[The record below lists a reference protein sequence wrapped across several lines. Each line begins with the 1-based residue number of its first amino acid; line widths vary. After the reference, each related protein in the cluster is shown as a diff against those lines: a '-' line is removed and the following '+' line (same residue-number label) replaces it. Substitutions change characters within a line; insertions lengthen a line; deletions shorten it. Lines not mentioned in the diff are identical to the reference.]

1 MPDKVFISHSSK
13 DKEIADAICQHL
25 ESAGVPCWIAPRD
38 IEPGADWTEGILR
51 GIANSRLLV
60 LVFSSRAN
68 DSEHVPREVGRAFSL
83 HLPVIPFRVE
93 PVEPR
98 ASLGYFLDSV
108 HWLDATEPPLER
120 HLPVL
125 TERVK
130 TLLNGES
137 QRSPLAAT
145 PPEQT
150 KTRRNVAAPRR
161 IARLSAIGLTVAAAI
176 IAAGVWFFTANNRK
190 TNEANL
196 FPTATAI
203 SPKSIAV
210 LPFESLSGDKEDS
223 YFADGVQD
231 EILNDVA
238 KIAQLTVIS
247 RTSVMQ
253 YRASEKR
260 DLRQIA
266 NALGVANVL
275 EGTVRRSANRVR
287 VSTELVDAR
296 QDKTIWADS
305 FDRDLTDIF
314 AIQSEIA
321 QKVASTLSARLS
333 SDERKEIEEKPTDNL
348 VAYDLYLE
356 AKQLLQTNYYV
367 LPSREKETYSNV
379 ISLLEKAIQQDGKFA
394 LAYCLLTKVHD
405 ILYYDRIDHTPERRA
420 LGDEAVNEAL
430 LLRPDLPEAHL
441 AMAAHLYYCYR
452 DFERA
457 LIQIQIAERALSNSS
472 AVLNLAALV
481 DRVQGRWENSIAAL
495 ERAVTLDPRN
505 PELLGNLTDTYIPL
519 RRFLDAQLIV
529 DRVIELKA
537 DNPEFLFLKMW
548 LRFAEKGD
556 VDAALAACEAL
567 PSSVKDDPWM
577 VPATVGFAL
586 YARDFAAAKEIL
598 SQDKDKEILF
608 CRAYVPK
615 EIFTLWLEFL
625 QGNHPT
631 MVDYGAAREELYRK
645 VEADP
650 TDPFL
655 MVALAQADLALG
667 RKEKATQEAG
677 RATELRPI
685 SEDAYDGP
693 VVAMWAAQVYALANQ
708 LDAAF
713 AQLNILVKIPSGL
726 NYGELKTNPSWDPL
740 RKDPRYEKLSAELA
754 PRE

>member
-38 IEPGADWTEGILR
+38 IEPGADWTEGILQ
-51 GIANSRLLV
+51 GIANARLFV
-60 LVFSSRAN
+60 LVFSSHAN

-83 HLPVIPFRVE
+83 HLPVIPFRLE

-98 ASLGYFLDSV
+98 ASLGYFLASV
-108 HWLDATEPPLER
+108 HWLDATKPPLER

-130 TLLNGES
+130 ALLNGES
-137 QRSPLAAT
+137 QPPPHPAT
-145 PPEQT
+145 EQPQPQQNVPTPT
-150 KTRRNVAAPRR
+150 K
-161 IARLSAIGLTVAAAI
+161 IARLSAIGLIGAAVI
-176 IAAGVWFFTANNRK
+176 IAAGVWFFTGNSRQPNE
-190 TNEANL
+190 TNL
-196 FPTATAI
+196 LSTATAI
-203 SPKSIAV
+203 SPRSIAV
-210 LPFESLSGDKEDS
+210 LPFESLSADKEDT

-253 YRASEKR
+253 YRAGEKR

-314 AIQSEIA
+314 TIQSEIA
-321 QKVASTLSARLS
+321 QKVASTLRARLS
-333 SDERKEIEEKPTDNL
+333 PEEVKEIEEKPTDNL
-348 VAYDLYLE
+348 EAYDLYLE
-356 AKQLLQTNYYV
+356 AKQLLQTNFYV
-367 LPSREKETYSNV
+367 LPSREQETYSNV

-405 ILYYDRIDHTPERRA
+405 ILYFDGIDHTPERRA
-420 LGDEAVNEAL
+420 LGDAAVNKAL
-430 LLRPDLPEAHL
+430 LLRPDLSEAHL
-441 AMAAHLYYCYR
+441 AMATHLYYCYR

-457 LIQIQIAERALSNSS
+457 LVQIQIARQALSNSS
-472 AVLNLAALV
+472 AVLNLSALV
-481 DRVQGRWENSIAAL
+481 DRVQGRWEDSVAAL

-505 PELLGNLTDTYIPL
+505 PELLGNLTETYIPL
-519 RRFLDAQLIV
+519 RRFPDAQRMV
-529 DRVIELKA
+529 DRVIQLKA
-537 DNPEFLFLKMW
+537 DNPQFLFLKVW
-548 LRFAEKGD
+548 VTFAEKGD
-556 VDAALAACEAL
+556 INAARAAFEAL
-567 PSSVKDDPWM
+567 PSSVKNDPWM
-577 VPATVGFAL
+577 VSSAVSFAL
-586 YARDFAAAKEIL
+586 YARDFAGAEQILRQDRYKEI
-598 SQDKDKEILF
+598 SF
-608 CRAYVPK
+608 CRANVPK
-615 EIFTLWLEFL
+615 EILTLWLEFL
-625 QGNHPT
+625 RGNHPT
-631 MVDYGAAREELYRK
+631 AADYGAAREELNRK

-655 MVALAQADLALG
+655 LVVLASADLALG
-667 RKEKATQEAG
+667 NQEKAIEEAG

-685 SEDAYDGP
+685 SEDAFDGAA
-693 VVAMWAAQVYALANQ
+693 VAMWVAQVYALANQ
-708 LDAAF
+708 PEAAF
-713 AQLNILVKIPSGL
+713 EKLNILAKVPSWL
-726 NYGELKTNPSWDPL
+726 SYGELKMNPCWDSL
-740 RKDPRYEKLSAELA
+740 RQDPRYQKLLAEL
-754 PRE
+754 PQRQ